1 MKTTLRIT
9 WLLLLL
15 SVCSAEE
22 ETVTSPVPQKHTVV
36 TSAGVPTAV
45 MTTTKVPDTK
55 AVTTAPPTT
64 AQATEAT
71 TTTNKLAQE
80 PTTTTTALAAT
91 SIIPTTAK
99 LETTQPTSVGT
110 SNSPTPVTDKSPLG
124 KNPTSPTVAVSKPTA
139 IAPAPDGTSSPGAGS
154 TTLQEATSF
163 KPTESFTSSDGN
175 NLNAAADTEITT
187 SSVDLT
193 SGQRIDTTLPVTQC
207 PGGET
212 SKVTP
217 AAAELASTQILS
229 TVNPAV
235 TFTTSILNKAT
246 TTVRTSYTTAEA
258 KLQKTTNSFP
268 AKTNT
273 FTYSLLSGQE
283 TKENKDLLELC
294 KKLMPDWQSGT
305 CILTWR
311 HHNNKVLFD
320 RVELNGKV
328 KTSLAN
334 KYYEEMTKEDPPEKP
349 TDYKTLIAILASCG
363 ALLIMIVILTVCAT
377 HHRKPCNENQQYLTE
392 ELHTVENCYHDNP
405 TLEVMEVQPEMQEK
419 KMVLNGEFND
429 SWIVPIDNLMKE
441 DLLDEEDTHL

>member
-1 MKTTLRIT
+1 MRVALRIT

-15 SVCSAEE
+15 SMCSADEE
-22 ETVTSPVPQKHTVV
+22 NTTLVTQKHSVV
-36 TSAGVPTAV
+36 ASVDVTDSTAV
-45 MTTTKVPDTK
+45 VTTTKAPDTK
-55 AVTTAPPTT
+55 ATTAAPPITT
-64 AQATEAT
+64 PVTEAAAIT
-71 TTTNKLAQE
+71 PKPE
-80 PTTTTTALAAT
+80 PTTITAPVTTTIITTTAK
-91 SIIPTTAK
+91 P
-99 LETTQPTSVGT
+99 ETTQPSTVGT
-110 SNSPTPVTDKSPLG
+110 SNSPTHASDDRPLG
-124 KNPTSPTVAVSKPTA
+124 TNPPSPTVTVSKPTT
-139 IAPAPDGTSSPGAGS
+139 ITQVPVGNSSPRAES
-154 TTLQEATSF
+154 TTLQGITSF
-163 KPTESFTSSDGN
+163 KPTEITTLSSSDGN
-175 NLNAAADTEITT
+175 NQNAATNAEITT
-187 SSVDLT
+187 PSVGMT
-193 SGQRIDTTLPVTQC
+193 SGQHIDATLPVTQ
-207 PGGET
+207 GSDGET
-212 SKVTP
+212 NKVTP
-217 AAAELASTQILS
+217 TTPELASTQSPS

-246 TTVRTSYTTAEA
+246 TTVGTSYTTAETTMN
-258 KLQKTTNSFP
+258 KTTNTIT
-268 AKTNT
+268 AKTKT

-283 TKENKDLLELC
+283 TKEEKDLVELC

-311 HHNNKVLFD
+311 HHNSKVQFD
-320 RVELNGKV
+320 SVEINGKV

-441 DLLDEEDTHL
+441 DLPDEEDTHL